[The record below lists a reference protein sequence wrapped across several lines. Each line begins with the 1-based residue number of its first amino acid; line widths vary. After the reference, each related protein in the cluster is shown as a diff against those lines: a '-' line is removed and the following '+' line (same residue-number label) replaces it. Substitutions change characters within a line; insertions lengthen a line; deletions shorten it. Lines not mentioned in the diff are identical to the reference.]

1 MKQISITFLA
11 IVGVYSTMEGFMV
24 LAKATSAM
32 HQVYGGTL
40 LTCAAVCA
48 GFIGVL
54 ATMRGNK

>member
-11 IVGVYSTMEGFMV
+11 IVGVYSTMEGVMV

-32 HQVYGGTL
+32 HQIYGGTL

-48 GFIGVL
+48 GFIGLL
-54 ATMRGNK
+54 AMIRGDK

>member
-11 IVGVYSTMEGFMV
+11 IVGVYSAVEVFMV
-24 LAKATSAM
+24 LASATSAM
-32 HQVYGGTL
+32 HQIYGGTL

-54 ATMRGNK
+54 AMMRGEK

>member
-1 MKQISITFLA
+1 MKQISTTFLT
-11 IVGVYSTMEGFMV
+11 IVGVYSTIEGFLV

-32 HQVYGGTL
+32 HQIYGGTL

-54 ATMRGNK
+54 VTMRGGK